1 MDSHMSQPGPS
12 QVTAEQLQQ
21 LLANMANMS
30 VGAPQPKEKLPKLV
44 EYEGARE
51 EWENWKLAAHSK
63 IGVDGNAIGEP
74 QNQMLYLHSRLR
86 GKAANMVRAFI
97 QNKVTAGDGTPEKLL
112 AYMESIYGDPDKV
125 ERALAQ
131 LHVLR
136 QRENEPFAEFLPK
149 FETLLSEGGGSE
161 FPNAV
166 QVAYLK
172 AALNEEMKRTLVGFI
187 LPKEYGAFVA
197 RLQDVGSQLARCKP
211 ARNTQTHR
219 PKPGGNGNN
228 GNSGGSNSNNPAE
241 AMDWEPT
248 KVSKERKFVDNCGC
262 RGLHTC
268 GRKHAKWVSLK
279 AMAYRRDNGL
289 CLRCGNKGHRIKEC
303 QFLAPIRPAQGNKT
317 KTDEAVANVAVDLK
331 EAEAEE
337 LD

>member
-1 MDSHMSQPGPS
+1 MSRPGPS

-30 VGAPQPKEKLPKLV
+30 VGALQPKEKLPKLV

-51 EWENWKLAAHSK
+51 EWENWKLAAHGK

-112 AYMESIYGDPDKV
+112 AYMESIYGDPDRG

-172 AALNEEMKRTLVGFI
+172 AALNEEMKRTLVGLI
-187 LPKEYGAFVA
+187 LPKEYGAFAA

-211 ARNTQTHR
+211 A
-219 PKPGGNGNN
+219 K
-228 GNSGGSNSNNPAE
+228 SNNNPAE
-241 AMDWEPT
+241 AMDWEPV
-248 KVSKERKFVDNCGC
+248 KSSKGKQWPNNCGC
-262 RGLHTC
+262 KGNDHTC
-268 GRKHAKWVSLK
+268 RRKRAKWVTQE
-279 AMAYRRDNGL
+279 AMTYRRKNQL
-289 CLRCGNKGHRIKEC
+289 CLRCGNAGHMVKDC
-303 QFLAPIRPAQGNKT
+303 KYLAPA
-317 KTDEAVANVAVDLK
+317 
-331 EAEAEE
+331 
-337 LD
+337 